1 MYTKYYLHGSILE
14 LGGDRVSIVPV
25 LADYATLIM
34 FGGVVIPCAIKK
46 VVIWISQIVDES
58 RKKKNPGDG
67 SPG

>member
-1 MYTKYYLHGSILE
+1 
-14 LGGDRVSIVPV
+14 VSIVPV

-34 FGGVVIPCAIKK
+34 FGGVVIPWAIKK

-67 SPG
+67 SPE